1 MKKLLALLGCLLCL
15 QVRAQMLV
23 EVRLDQDQF
32 LPGEA
37 IPVAV
42 RVANHSGQT
51 LHMGDSADWLTF
63 TIESTDGLIVS
74 KNGEAPV
81 YGEFDLE
88 SSHIATK
95 HVDLAPYFNL
105 PKAGRYQITATVHV
119 KGWDKEF
126 SNPPKAFDLIEGT
139 RLWEQTFGVPSTNTT
154 AEPEMRKFIVQQAN
168 YLSRITLYLRLMDAN
183 ETHVIRLVPIGPLLS
198 FSRPE
203 PQVDSQS
210 NLHLLYQNGP
220 HTFSY
225 TVYDPNVDVILHQT
239 YGYGNLRPKLSRDDN
254 GKVFVLGGVR
264 VSEPDDYP
272 AKTILISTNVPDVL
286 PTNAVPAPAP

>member
-1 MKKLLALLGCLLCL
+1 MKKFLVLLGCLLGL
-15 QVRAQMLV
+15 QLRAQMLV
-23 EVRLDQDQF
+23 EVRLEQEQF

-42 RVANHSGQT
+42 RVANRSGKT

-63 TIESTDGLIVS
+63 SIQSTDGFIVS

-88 SSHIATK
+88 SSQIATK
-95 HVDLAPYFNL
+95 RLDLAPYFNL

-119 KGWDKEF
+119 KGWDNSF

-139 RLWEQTFGVPSTNTT
+139 RLWEQTFGVPTTNSA
-154 AEPEMRKFIVQQAN
+154 AEPEMRKYIVQQAN
-168 YLSRITLYLRLMDAN
+168 YLSRITLYLRVMDAN
-183 ETHVIRLVPIGPLLS
+183 ETRVIKLLPIGPLLS

-203 PQVDSQS
+203 PQVDAQS
-210 NLHLLYQNGP
+210 NLHLFFQNGP

-225 TVYDPNVDVILHQT
+225 TIYDPNAEMILHQT
-239 YGYGNLRPKLSRDDN
+239 YGYGNVRPKLSRDDN

-264 VSEPDDYP
+264 VAERDDYP
-272 AKTILISTNVPDVL
+272 ATTISA
-286 PTNAVPAPAP
+286 PTNAPPVPAPATP